1 MISASTEAKTVLEQ
15 NTTLNTKIGC
25 TLEYNMNNL
34 VDNIVVSGLDVIASD
49 GSKPFKKLFPVD
61 SIIKSYRP
69 IGAGVKYAI
78 SGDVAKDSYRNPKS
92 ISYPISYR
100 TYYPGIDT
108 KYKYYVTAKSAA
120 LNVII
125 NYPKT
130 ILANKIVAR
139 FEISHS
145 TPSTWTVS
153 ANEVQ
158 IASGTS
164 ADIKAFAS
172 GVYDSGTLTLHY
184 NGTSWSTTEPAV
196 PAAPVSLTSIRLQA
210 PGVSNKYIGL
220 IEFSP
225 RWVVDVSDRISNFSI
240 SRESSSGADDIFP
253 VGKVTANSL
262 SMGLLS
268 YEDQRVVQTFD
279 KTNTFDASKIYLYK
293 QIEISPFV
301 KIYHSAGALTDSD
314 GKYEKIKQGV
324 FYLDTWSTSEFGEI
338 DLSALDSAK
347 ILQETL
353 CPTLLCEGYSVPGIV
368 RRLLDSIGF
377 TNYNINLLS
386 TESSP
391 LTPRFWWSDDNKTVW
406 QAIQE
411 VCRDSQMTAV
421 FDENNVLQFYTR
433 DYIFN
438 SARSVDWSFRY
449 NSSGLNLAN
458 IMSLSKTE
466 LPSANQIKVL
476 WNSVTTNEYSGSS
489 QPLWQS
495 SKSYM
500 GALSLDQNLLTSEG
514 AGSFVKLSAIE
525 TNSYQEGNI
534 LYEYSGYLVI
544 DSEIIE
550 YDGIEYEYVTSTG
563 QKVQVVVQSDSD
575 VLKHLGLG
583 AIGSDKYT
591 RTGRVKIK
599 SRGAF
604 GTTIENHYA
613 AAQSIIDS
621 WEGYEVKWV

>member
-15 NTTLNTKIGC
+15 STTLNTKIGC
-25 TLEYNMNNL
+25 TLEYNMNSL
-34 VDNIVVSGLDVIASD
+34 VDNIVVSGLDITASD

-61 SIIKSYRP
+61 SIIKAYRP
-69 IGAGVKYAI
+69 IGAGIKYAI
-78 SGDVAKDSYRNPKS
+78 SGDVALNSYRNPKS
-92 ISYPISYR
+92 ISYPIAYR
-100 TYYPGIDT
+100 TYYPGADT
-108 KYKYYVTAKSAA
+108 KYKYYITGKSTA

-145 TPSTWTVS
+145 TPSTWTMSV
-153 ANEVQ
+153 NEAQ
-158 IASGTS
+158 IATGTS

-184 NGTSWSTTEPAV
+184 NGTSWSTTEPSV
-196 PAAPVSLTSIRLQA
+196 PAAPVSLTSVRLQA

-220 IEFSP
+220 IELSP

-240 SRESSSGADDIFP
+240 SKESSSGADDIFP
-253 VGKVTANSL
+253 VGKVTANSI
-262 SMGLLS
+262 SMGLIS
-268 YEDQRVVQTFD
+268 YEDQRKVQTFD
-279 KTNTFDASKIYLYK
+279 KTDTFDASKIYLYK
-293 QIEISPFV
+293 QIEVKPFV
-301 KIYHSAGALTDSD
+301 KIYHSAGTLTDSD
-314 GKYEKIKQGV
+314 GQYEKIKQGL

-353 CPTLLCEGYSVPGIV
+353 CPSLLCEGYSVPGII
-368 RRLLDSIGF
+368 RRLLDSVGF

-391 LTPRFWWSDDNKTVW
+391 LTPRFWWSDDNKTMW

-411 VCRDSQMTAV
+411 VCRDAQITAV
-421 FDENNVLQFYTR
+421 FDENNILQFYTR

-438 SARSVDWSFRY
+438 SARPVDWSFRY
-449 NSSGLNLAN
+449 SSSGLNLPN

-476 WNSVTTNEYSGSS
+476 WNSVTTNEYSGSA

-495 SKSYM
+495 SKGWMS
-500 GALSLDQNLLTSEG
+500 ALSLDQNLLTSDTQ
-514 AGSFVKLSAIE
+514 GSYIKLSAITVNE
-525 TNSYQEGNI
+525 YEAGKVI
-534 LYEYSGYLVI
+534 EEYSGYLVI

-550 YDGIEYEYVTSTG
+550 YDGVEYEYTTETG
-563 QKVQVVVQSDSD
+563 QKFQVVVQSDSD
-575 VLKHLGLG
+575 VLKFLGLG
-583 AIGSDKYT
+583 AVGSDKYV
-591 RTGRVKIK
+591 RTGRVRIK
-599 SRGAF
+599 TRGAF

-613 AAQSIIDS
+613 AAQNIIDS

>member
-1 MISASTEAKTVLEQ
+1 MISASTEAKTLLEQ
-15 NTTLNTKIGC
+15 SVTLNTKIGC
-25 TLEYNMNNL
+25 TFEYNMNNL
-34 VDNIVVSGLDVIASD
+34 VDNIVVSGIDITSSD

-61 SIIKSYRP
+61 SIIKTYRP
-69 IGAGVKYAI
+69 NSAGIKYAI
-78 SGDVAKDSYRNPKS
+78 SGDVTTDSYRNPKS

-108 KYKYYVTAKSAA
+108 KYKYYVSNKSTGI
-120 LNVII
+120 NVII

-130 ILANKIVAR
+130 ILTNKIVAK

-145 TPSTWTVS
+145 IPATWTIS
-153 ANEVQ
+153 ANEVS
-158 IASGTS
+158 IATGTS
-164 ADIKAFAS
+164 ADIKAFGS

-184 NGTSWSTTEPAV
+184 NGTSWSTIEPTV
-196 PAAPVSLTSIRLQA
+196 PAAPVSVNSIRLQTSA
-210 PGVSNKYIGL
+210 VADKYIGL

-225 RWVVDVSDRISNFSI
+225 RWVVDVSDRISSFALSK
-240 SRESSSGADDIFP
+240 ESSSGADDIFP

-268 YEDQRVVQTFD
+268 YEDSRTVQTFD
-279 KTNTFDASKIYLYK
+279 KTFTFDSSKVYLYK
-293 QIEISPFV
+293 QIEIKPYI
-301 KIYHSAGALTDSD
+301 KLYHDAGTITDTY
-314 GKYEKIKQGV
+314 GKYEKIKQGI
-324 FYLDTWSTSEFGEI
+324 FYCDTWTTSEFGEVDI
-338 DLSALDSAK
+338 SALDSAK

-353 CPTLLCEGYSVPGIV
+353 CPTLLCEGYSLPGIV

-377 TNYNINLLS
+377 TNYNINLSS

-411 VCRDSQMTAV
+411 ICRDSQMTAV

-438 SARSVDWSFRY
+438 SSRLTDWSFRY
-449 NSSGLNLAN
+449 DASGLNLAN
-458 IMSLSKTE
+458 IMSLDKVE

-476 WNSVTTNEYSGSS
+476 WNSVTTNEYAGSS

-500 GALSLDQNLLTSEG
+500 GALSLDQNLYTTDV

-550 YDGIEYEYVTSTG
+550 YDAIEYEYIMSGG
-563 QKVQVVVQSDSD
+563 QKVQVIVQNDSD
-575 VLKHLGLG
+575 VLKFLGLG
-583 AIGSDKYT
+583 AVGSDKYT
-591 RTGRVKIK
+591 RTGRVRIK
-599 SRGAF
+599 SRGVF
-604 GTTIENHYA
+604 GTTVADHYA

-621 WEGYEVKWV
+621 WNGYEVKWV